1 MQPPDWND
9 LQTFLAIAR
18 AGQLARAA
26 KTLGVD
32 ATTLGRR
39 LRRLEARLGQT
50 LFEQTR
56 EGQVPTAAG
65 ERLLATVELMQR
77 AAARIEERGN
87 KAEQLSGVLRVTMSE
102 GLGTWVVARHLGEF
116 VERHPALTVDLA
128 ATSGFLSLSKRE
140 ADLAVML
147 GRPLAGPVLSS
158 KLADYRLQLYAS
170 RDYLA
175 THGMPADVVALAAH
189 RLIGYVPDL
198 LYAPELNYL
207 DEIGPRLEPSVRS
220 PSINA
225 QHALIAAASG
235 IGVLPCFIG
244 MQDPSLVPVLPE
256 RSILRSFWLVTHKDT
271 RQRQRVRVF
280 RAWLADLVRRQR
292 PVLMGE

>member
-26 KTLGVD
+26 KSIGVD

-56 EGQVPTAAG
+56 EGQVPTEAG
-65 ERLLATVELMQR
+65 ERLLATVEIMQR
-77 AAARIEERGN
+77 AAARIDENNPR
-87 KAEQLSGVLRVTMSE
+87 EQLSGVLRVTMSE
-102 GLGTWVVARHLGEF
+102 GFGTWVVARHLHEF
-116 VERHPALTVDLA
+116 VGRHPALTVDLA

-147 GRPLAGPVLSS
+147 GRPLAGPVISS
-158 KLADYRLQLYAS
+158 KLADYRLGLYAS
-170 RDYLA
+170 RDYIG
-175 THGMPADVVALAAH
+175 THGRPTTAAELVGH

-207 DEIGPRLEPSVRS
+207 DEIGPRLGPQVRS
-220 PSINA
+220 SSINA
-225 QHALIAAASG
+225 QHSLIAAATG

-244 MQDPSLVPVLPE
+244 GKDPSLVAVLPE
-256 RSILRSFWLVTHKDT
+256 RMIERSFWLVTHKDT
-271 RQRQRVRVF
+271 RQLQRVRAF
-280 RAWLADLVRRQR
+280 RSWLTGLVRRR
-292 PVLMGE
+292 RSELLGE

>member
-26 KTLGVD
+26 KMMGVD

-56 EGQVPTAAG
+56 EGQVPTVAG
-65 ERLLATVELMQR
+65 ERLLATVEVMQR
-77 AAARIEERGN
+77 AAARIEE
-87 KAEQLSGVLRVTMSE
+87 KANTGDQLSGVLRVTMSE

-116 VERHPALTVDLA
+116 VDRHPALTVDLA

-175 THGMPADVVALAAH
+175 AHGNPADVAELAGH

-207 DEIGPRLEPSVRS
+207 DEIGPRLAPSVRS

-225 QHALIAAASG
+225 QHGLIAAAAG

-244 MQDPSLVPVLPE
+244 AHDMSLVPVLPE

-271 RQRQRVRVF
+271 RQLQRVRVF
-280 RAWLADLVRRQR
+280 RSWLADLVRRQR
-292 PVLMGE
+292 PLLMGE